1 MPLDLPITYL
11 LSAHIPDEK
20 RLQLE
25 DEIPNLTYD
34 ITEAKLVLGKVATK
48 KRAEFELRS
57 RKLWTEEVKET
68 EGEEKYPVADQG
80 NGRRSQEEGPAR
92 KKRRTGPF
100 KIPDHVEVVVLDS
113 STESEAEEDENQKR
127 SVRGRSGSSTQSED
141 VQSPAQSL
149 RKEITS
155 SPPREKSP
163 HTPRTA
169 TASQEGPVFNGN
181 GTIKVVKLSW
191 FEESVAAGRMLPL
204 DGYTVYEGRRVEAPK
219 HRNVM
224 KVCFLA
230 HVKYQ
235 SNNQIPAT
243 QKPTTRGDHCS
254 RPERLAARFVTSI
267 PQTLQSAAISIFPG
281 LRDTSHATHPSNNL

>member
-11 LSAHIPDEK
+11 LSAHIPEEK

-57 RKLWTEEVKET
+57 RKLWTEEVK
-68 EGEEKYPVADQG
+68 GAEEVSKYSVEDQG
-80 NGRRSQEEGPAR
+80 SGRRSQEEGPAR
-92 KKRRTGPF
+92 KKRRTGPS

-113 STESEAEEDENQKR
+113 STESEDEDDENQKG

-149 RKEITS
+149 RKEGMS

-163 HTPRTA
+163 HTPRTP
-169 TASQEGPVFNGN
+169 TASQEGLSLNWN
-181 GTIKVVKLSW
+181 ETIKVVKLSW
-191 FEESVAAGRMLPL
+191 FEESVVAGHMLPL
-204 DGYTVYEGRRVEAPK
+204 DEYIVYEGRRVEAPQ
-219 HRNVM
+219 RQNAM

-230 HVKYQ
+230 
-235 SNNQIPAT
+235 
-243 QKPTTRGDHCS
+243 
-254 RPERLAARFVTSI
+254 
-267 PQTLQSAAISIFPG
+267 
-281 LRDTSHATHPSNNL
+281 